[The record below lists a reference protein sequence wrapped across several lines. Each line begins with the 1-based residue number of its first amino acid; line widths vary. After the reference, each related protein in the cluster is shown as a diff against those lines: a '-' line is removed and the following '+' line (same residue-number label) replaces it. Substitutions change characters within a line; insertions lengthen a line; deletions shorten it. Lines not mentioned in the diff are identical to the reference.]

1 MIEQAVTAC
10 VNENM
15 DLACAFVQK
24 TTVDKAVIEI
34 DRHLFSARNNFNV
47 LKMNVELFCTALNY

>member
-10 VNENM
+10 VTDNM

-24 TTVDKAVIEI
+24 TTVDKAVVEI
-34 DRHLFSARNNFNV
+34 DRHLFSVRMV
-47 LKMNVELFCTALNY
+47 LVLMKYLRIGF